1 MNNLVLNISEVK
13 KENENVKLK
22 IEDYLDNLD
31 TYITGILKVDGCWN
45 DKNTNVFIKL
55 VNDEKEKFNEHAQS
69 VLNYVDFIDSF
80 CDDLQTSLN
89 NKLDGVLL
97 TKIQYYSNLV
107 DSSFEFLDYASSFL
121 DEAILDHANLQIPS
135 SCSSY
140 SDIKNIFNN
149 VKSEQ
154 ISDTKSDVND
164 CKGKLARVINE
175 YKEKSNEK
183 TFLEIDENI
192 CELQYKTEA

>member
-13 KENENVKLK
+13 KENENVKLN
-22 IEDYLDNLD
+22 IEDYLESLE

-45 DKNTNVFIKL
+45 DKNTDVFIKL
-55 VNDEKEKFNEHAQS
+55 VNEEKDKFNEHAQS
-69 VLNYVDFIDSF
+69 LLDYVDFIDDF

-89 NKLDGVLL
+89 IKLDGSLL
-97 TKIQYYSNLV
+97 TKVQYYSSLV

-121 DEAILDHANLQIPS
+121 DEAIIDHANLQVPS
-135 SCSSY
+135 SCNSS
-140 SDIKNIFNN
+140 SDIRNLFSNI
-149 VKSEQ
+149 KSNE

-164 CKGKLARVINE
+164 CKEKLVKVINE

-183 TFLEIDENI
+183 KFLEIDENI
-192 CELQYKTEA
+192 CELHYKTVN